1 MDSRGACP
9 SLLPVELWGL
19 QMRRE
24 RPILVY
30 LLATSGKRERFHK
43 KETVDEEASVQFGT
57 SPSSL
62 ENHVRTWTLG
72 CEQAARSRCVAKKH

>member
-1 MDSRGACP
+1 MDSREACP
-9 SLLPVELWGL
+9 SVLPLVLWGL

-30 LLATSGKRERFHK
+30 LFATSGKRERFHQ

-57 SPSSL
+57 T
-62 ENHVRTWTLG
+62 HVLG
-72 CEQAARSRCVAKKH
+72 LWAARRLRGLVASQKIIKPT

>member
-1 MDSRGACP
+1 MDSRGVCP

-30 LLATSGKRERFHK
+30 LFATSGKRERFHQ

-57 SPSSL
+57 TD
-62 ENHVRTWTLG
+62 VLG
-72 CEQAARSRCVAKKH
+72 LWAARRLRGLVASQKTVKPT